1 MNNIVKKTII
11 SIIIIILII
20 TSFFAYCRYIEIKGF
35 KIKEYVI
42 RNSNIPDNFY
52 GTKIIHISDIHYNS
66 TTDYDDFKKIVNKIN
81 LTKPDIVI
89 LTGDIF
95 DKSIKYTDK
104 DYEKIKKILK
114 SIDYSIGKY
123 AIKGDNDLSINEWES
138 IVNDS
143 DFINLNDTYDLIYN
157 EGLNPILLVGVS
169 SNYKDNHMKDTILK
183 IKNEITDKYIYSILA
198 FHEPDFFDNVE
209 DINFNLAL
217 AGHSEGG
224 KIILPYIGGII
235 KNKYSRKYYKN
246 YYRVDFTN
254 LFISSGIGTD
264 TPRLR
269 FRNKPSV
276 NLYRLRNK

>member
-52 GTKIIHISDIHYNS
+52 GTKIIHISDIYYNS